1 MGARLEGMKG
11 SVCITNFKDSYSFKI
26 EMTFSTTFNIKDL
39 LQQYG
44 LWDDFR
50 GGSRENMFHRSK
62 LPGVKLSSVSS
73 IHPFMI
79 KDSFCGS
86 ES

>member
-44 LWDDFR
+44 L
-50 GGSRENMFHRSK
+50 
-62 LPGVKLSSVSS
+62 
-73 IHPFMI
+73 
-79 KDSFCGS
+79 
-86 ES
+86 